1 MDHTVSIIVP
11 CYNAAPFLS
20 ETLDSTVR
28 QTRPPLEVIVVDD
41 GSTDDSAAIAAS
53 YGPPVR
59 VLRQPNQGESV
70 ARNLGL
76 AVARGEYVVFLDADD
91 VLDARSLEAQL
102 NGVQGVP
109 KGVACTGF
117 AFFMGD
123 TANTINPTMPRADA
137 FYPEIITGNLAPPG
151 CWMVPRDLVLQA
163 GCFLAGQKYFEDWDL
178 WWRVG
183 LTGAVYVPVQ
193 MVGFYYR
200 QHATSQLA
208 TAHDADRA
216 YGHGWLMERMCRAFL
231 DRPDLLQAHG
241 ERLFWAACAALRAC
255 RAHAVPWDRLRLL
268 GHMIEEVAHRR
279 PPGLQGSMFA
289 RAVRLVGVR
298 RAMSATALLNGPD
311 AAPVYR
317 PAWMRRDE
325 DGPSAGR

>member
-1 MDHTVSIIVP
+1 
-11 CYNAAPFLS
+11 
-20 ETLDSTVR
+20 
-28 QTRPPLEVIVVDD
+28 
-41 GSTDDSAAIAAS
+41 
-53 YGPPVR
+53 
-59 VLRQPNQGESV
+59 
-70 ARNLGL
+70 
-76 AVARGEYVVFLDADD
+76 VFLGADD
-91 VLDARSLEAQL
+91 VLDCRLLEAQL
-102 NGVQGVP
+102 DGVRGVP
-109 KGVACTGF
+109 NGVACTGF
-117 AFFMGD
+117 AFFIGD
-123 TANTINPTMPRADA
+123 VSRAFKATMPRANA
-137 FYPEIITGNLAPPG
+137 FFPAIITGNLAPAS
-151 CWMVPRDLVLQA
+151 CWLTPKSLILQA
-163 GCFLAGQKYFEDWDL
+163 GCYHSEQTYFEDWDL